1 MSTRVPKKVM
11 DSAIAMYLQHDLA
24 VKDIAE
30 LHEIGQNCI
39 YEELKRRGIKAN
51 RPRRVR
57 SVDAPPRRVISPE
70 EQTRMRDMRKAGMSA
85 PVIAAILKTSP
96 ASVRKHWIEPPAQ
109 TWDDLPLGKTV
120 WNERGASELP
130 IQMIEPTPG
139 LFKRLYRW
147 LFG

>member
-57 SVDAPPRRVISPE
+57 SVDAPPRRIISPD

-96 ASVRKHWIEPPAQ
+96 GSVRKHWNDVPVS
-109 TWDDLPLGKTV
+109 KTV
-120 WNERGASELP
+120 SNEKPRENPELP
-130 IQMIEPTPG
+130 IQMIEPAPG